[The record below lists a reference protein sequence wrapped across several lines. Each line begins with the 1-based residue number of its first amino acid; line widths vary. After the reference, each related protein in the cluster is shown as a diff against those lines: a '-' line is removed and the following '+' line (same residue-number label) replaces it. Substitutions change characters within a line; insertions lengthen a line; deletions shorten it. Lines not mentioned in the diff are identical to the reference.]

1 MKVIMICE
9 TRLLYMDL
17 WTVRK
22 QWNPTIYLFNLII
35 IFFYIDAGTKCIVYS
50 TLNVF
55 KLYNGAPQVV
65 RPAALLSCLAQI
77 MGAGFVKGS
86 QQCSAEFFQSLW
98 QIFEEKAR
106 YLQSIHHIPQYCSL
120 KFLDS
125 FSFSLSSEILCNECD
140 NITTNSATETVLP
153 LSITKV
159 YVYLKYYTK
168 EQLVISMLYPC
179 KH

>member
-22 QWNPTIYLFNLII
+22 QWNPTIYLL
-35 IFFYIDAGTKCIVYS
+35 YKMYRTKCIVCS

-65 RPAALLSCLAQI
+65 RPAALQPLLSCLAQI

-153 LSITKV
+153 LSLTKV

>member
-1 MKVIMICE
+1 M
-9 TRLLYMDL
+9 R
-17 WTVRK
+17 TVRK

-35 IFFYIDAGTKCIVYS
+35 LFFYIHAETKCIACS
-50 TLNVF
+50 TMNVF

-77 MGAGFVKGS
+77 MGAGFVKGF
-86 QQCSAEFFQSLW
+86 QQCSAGFFQSLW
-98 QIFEEKAR
+98 QTLEEKAR

-125 FSFSLSSEILCNECD
+125 FFFLLSSEILCNECD

-153 LSITKV
+153 LSLSITKV
-159 YVYLKYYTK
+159 Y
-168 EQLVISMLYPC
+168 I
-179 KH
+179 